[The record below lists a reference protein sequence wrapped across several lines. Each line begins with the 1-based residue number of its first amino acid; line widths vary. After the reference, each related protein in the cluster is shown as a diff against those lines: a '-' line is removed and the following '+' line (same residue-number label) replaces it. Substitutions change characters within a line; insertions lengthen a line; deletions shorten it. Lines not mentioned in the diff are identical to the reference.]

1 MDWELAPLLPYS
13 VKYAGYGIKRGK
25 LSVDVGYAV
34 KEYLAGKQLPPK
46 RPFLGAAKP
55 AALDAKWTPRAELN
69 LLTN

>member
-34 KEYLAGKQLPPK
+34 KEYLAGKQRHRNGLFWE
-46 RPFLGAAKP
+46 RLSQ